1 MNDTGYFRD
10 GATTAHRN
18 VKSAEI
24 SALQASPICFAD
36 NQFALIYGFYCPI
49 GD

>member
-18 VKSAEI
+18 GKSAEI
-24 SALQASPICFAD
+24 SALQASLWVRNAAFLS
-36 NQFALIYGFYCPI
+36 N
-49 GD
+49 